1 MNKPTVKQISGIAIL
16 TAMYCVLSATMK
28 IPFIGAISLDL
39 GYIALTLGCAM
50 YGMWG
55 AFIGAVGCGI
65 ESILFSPY
73 GFSIGWFV
81 ANFII
86 GLGCGYVFK
95 HTKATWAR
103 IAAIIIFVAIG
114 MLGAKTAIGVD
125 IDPKAE
131 DIARENAAING
142 LGSDRFSAVTGDV
155 IGDRAMMEKL
165 SGGYD
170 LVLANIVA
178 DVIIPLSPV
187 VPHFMKQSSLFIC
200 SGILEQRLE
209 EVKAAIVAAG
219 LRIISVNM
227 IEDWCQIT
235 ACLA

>member
-1 MNKPTVKQISGIAIL
+1 MNKPRTKELTGIAIL

-81 ANFII
+81 ANLII
-86 GLGCGYVFK
+86 GFGCGYVFK
-95 HTKATWAR
+95 RTKATWAR

-114 MLGAKTAIGVD
+114 MLGAKTGIECYLYNIPFGVKIIKSLVAFGVD
-125 IDPKAE
+125 SLTMI
-131 DIARENAAING
+131 IG
-142 LGSDRFSAVTGDV
+142 LLITNR
-155 IGDRAMMEKL
+155 
-165 SGGYD
+165 
-170 LVLANIVA
+170 
-178 DVIIPLSPV
+178 V
-187 VPHFMKQSSLFIC
+187 VK
-200 SGILEQRLE
+200 
-209 EVKAAIVAAG
+209 
-219 LRIISVNM
+219 
-227 IEDWCQIT
+227 
-235 ACLA
+235 